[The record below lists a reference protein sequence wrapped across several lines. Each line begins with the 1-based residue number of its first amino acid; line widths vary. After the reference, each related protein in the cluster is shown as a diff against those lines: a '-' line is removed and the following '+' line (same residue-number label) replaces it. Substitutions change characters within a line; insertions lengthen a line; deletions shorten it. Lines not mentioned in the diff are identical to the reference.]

1 MDVADIGLE
10 IVELA
15 GMEILGLCEICE
27 EVELKTFEIVD
38 VAWILELNAFETVNE
53 ARILELIV
61 CEVVDETWALEL
73 TACEVVDE
81 AGTLEFS
88 LLIVMPT
95 IEGITEL
102 GFPKS
107 DKEFW
112 LIVASEDIAGV
123 NALPDGLWPRL
134 PYPWPYEKLGSPVY
148 DEEGAPT
155 VVDEL
160 LATADVC
167 CVPVPSAW
175 LVIYSDD

>member
-1 MDVADIGLE
+1 MDVPDIEVE

-15 GMEILGLCEICE
+15 GMEMLGFSEICE

-38 VAWILELNAFETVNE
+38 VAWIVELNAFETVNE
-53 ARILELIV
+53 AETLELTA
-61 CEVVDETWALEL
+61 CEVVDETWALES

-81 AGTLEFS
+81 AGTIGFP
-88 LLIVMPT
+88 LLAVMPT
-95 IEGITEL
+95 IEDINEL
-102 GFPKS
+102 GFPRT
-107 DKEFW
+107 DEEFW
-112 LIVASEDIAGV
+112 LTVASEDIAGV
-123 NALPDGLWPRL
+123 KALPDGLWPRL

-160 LATADVC
+160 LWAVDVR

-175 LVIYSDD
+175 LVICSDD